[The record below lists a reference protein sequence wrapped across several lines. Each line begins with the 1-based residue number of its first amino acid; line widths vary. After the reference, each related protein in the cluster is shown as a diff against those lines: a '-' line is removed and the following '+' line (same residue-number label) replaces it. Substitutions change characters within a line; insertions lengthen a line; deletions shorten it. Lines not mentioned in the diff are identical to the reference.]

1 MTRSCRSGQDAKTG
15 RWIVWRRDRFLD
27 HEDGSQEAYMHRNV
41 IVWFG
46 AEVRVMSCTLAV
58 IRQSV
63 VHFTT
68 MPMALNLTSLTAS
81 NHSKQSY

>member
-1 MTRSCRSGQDAKTG
+1 VVRTSRLDGG
-15 RWIVWRRDRFLD
+15 LFGGGIGFLD

-41 IVWFG
+41 IVRFG
-46 AEVRVMSCTLAV
+46 EEVQVMYTLAA

-68 MPMALNLTSLTAS
+68 MPMALDLTSLTAS
-81 NHSKQSY
+81 NHSKQSN